1 MNAKK
6 GKYRMNAKIRL
17 ITDLAIIFGAG
28 LSALTQKD
36 AVASAIYFACTIAY
50 VIHIERRA

>member
-1 MNAKK
+1 
-6 GKYRMNAKIRL
+6 MNAKIRL